1 MFFQSKFR
9 FTDTPLLH
17 LSGSPSTR
25 RNETNKACGRTR
37 LVEMNQAGGILCA
50 TDSGASQQATDDLG
64 LYPRLRL
71 PPERW
76 PLLEPVLSSPAS
88 PSPPSR
94 GDRNRN
100 RNRNRHPRL
109 ELGIDC
115 QTRPRARSATSLA
128 SGDIRSVREGLRSN
142 IPPWPYAGNGASA
155 ISAWS
160 SPDGRQAQ
168 TSSLQSSSTQSS
180 PGASYVRSTRHGHRP
195 RLPRP
200 IMPTV
205 SSDFTP
211 YNKGSKWRTADTIYH
226 EIASLLKK
234 GPGPGS
240 APKNGRSKADEYG
253 KVYVL
258 TREETKGYVKI
269 GSTGGKVSDRIAR
282 ISPKGYYGQ
291 LIHRPD
297 ERDPPFKHFAFAEKI
312 IQLELHNVRHESR
325 FNATPQD
332 NCVPGS
338 PHRENGRTEWYKM
351 DPQQAKDVVV
361 RWRDWLHLCEPYDR
375 HGKLKGYWRHVISS
389 AEKYE
394 SAKHGDIGNR
404 WGALLKPPSRYQLGR
419 YYLGCFLQFLLE
431 SLVYTLGMMCSLC
444 ERFYHLCYG

>member
-1 MFFQSKFR
+1 
-9 FTDTPLLH
+9 
-17 LSGSPSTR
+17 
-25 RNETNKACGRTR
+25 
-37 LVEMNQAGGILCA
+37 MNQAGGILRA
-50 TDSGASQQATDDLG
+50 TDSGTSQQATDDLS

-71 PPERW
+71 PPGRW
-76 PLLEPVLSSPAS
+76 PLSELVLSSPAS

-100 RNRNRHPRL
+100 RNRHSRL
-109 ELGIDC
+109 GLGIDC
-115 QTRPRARSATSLA
+115 QTRPRAESAASLA
-128 SGDIRSVREGLRSN
+128 SCDVRSIREGFRSH
-142 IPPWPYAGNGASA
+142 IPPQPYAGNGANT
-155 ISAWS
+155 ISTWS
-160 SPDGRQAQ
+160 SPDVRQAQ

-180 PGASYVRSTRHGHRP
+180 PGASYLRSTRHRYRP
-195 RLPRP
+195 PSSSPRP

-205 SSDFTP
+205 SSDFTL
-211 YNKGSKWRTADTIYH
+211 YNKGPKRKTADTIYH

-234 GPGPGS
+234 GPGPAQENGS
-240 APKNGRSKADEYG
+240 SKADEYG

-269 GSTGGKVSDRIAR
+269 GKTGGKVSTCITR

-291 LIHRPD
+291 LIHHPD
-297 ERDPPFKHFAFAEKI
+297 EHDPPFKHFAFAEKI
-312 IQLELHNVRHESR
+312 IQLELHNVRYESR
-325 FNATPQD
+325 FKATPKD

-338 PHRENGRTEWYKM
+338 PRPENGKTEWFKM

-375 HGKLKGYWRHVISS
+375 HGNLKGYWRHVISS

-404 WGALLKPPSRYQLGR
+404 WAALLKPPSPYQVGR
-419 YYLGCFLQFLLE
+419 YYLVCSLQILLE
-431 SLVYTLGMMCSLC
+431 SLVYTLGIMCSLC
-444 ERFYHLCYG
+444 ERLYHLCYG